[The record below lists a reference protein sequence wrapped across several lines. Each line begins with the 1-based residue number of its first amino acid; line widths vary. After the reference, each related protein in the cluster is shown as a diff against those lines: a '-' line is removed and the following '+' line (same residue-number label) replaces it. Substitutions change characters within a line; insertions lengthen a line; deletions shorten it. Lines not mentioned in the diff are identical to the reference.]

1 MMIDYIDPVIDGN
14 SLDLRGWTTNSRLIP
29 DRSDRLRLAVRSYQS
44 TSKERKNSDMNA
56 NSPRSGWLA
65 RAV

>member
-29 DRSDRLRLAVRSYQS
+29 
-44 TSKERKNSDMNA
+44 
-56 NSPRSGWLA
+56 
-65 RAV
+65 